1 MIFIKKNQSNKLI
14 LSLTESSRLTNPYY
28 LFVFENEFNLNV
40 EPIYWTT
47 DDTSNHPNRYNEFE
61 LNENTSGSTTGGIST
76 DLSLISG
83 QYKYVVYESEEQTLD
98 VLETTQRIIESGRM
112 VVEIDYTTTQT
123 NNINNFYE

>member
-98 VLETTQRIIESGRM
+98 VLQTTQRIIESGRM